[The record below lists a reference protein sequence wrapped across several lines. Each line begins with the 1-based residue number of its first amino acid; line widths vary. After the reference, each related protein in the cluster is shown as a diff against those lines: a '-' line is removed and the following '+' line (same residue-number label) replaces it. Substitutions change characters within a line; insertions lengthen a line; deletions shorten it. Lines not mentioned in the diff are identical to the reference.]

1 MLGHETNT
9 NDRKQLCESEESQTL
24 NSLLANM
31 IASKRMGHSGMA
43 TATVLKFMQK
53 TAEDETLRQ
62 QLEKLLGVG
71 DGNISSEA
79 DLDPA
84 ESAALKGERAPVVA
98 EFAALNGYDFS
109 VDELVTVVDAFQ
121 KHQAGEMSDD
131 AFASLIG
138 VPATVGGGGQDLVGV
153 TKVKRWFMKTYLGY

>member
-1 MLGHETNT
+1 
-9 NDRKQLCESEESQTL
+9 
-24 NSLLANM
+24 
-31 IASKRMGHSGMA
+31 MA

-53 TAEDETLRQ
+53 TAEDDALRQ

-84 ESAALKGERAPVVA
+84 ESEALKGERAPVVA
-98 EFAALNGYDFS
+98 EFAAMNGYDFS

-121 KHQAGEMSDD
+121 KHQAGELTDD
-131 AFASLIG
+131 AFAALLGI
-138 VPATVGGGGQDLVGV
+138 PATVGGGGQDVAGV
-153 TKVKRWFMKTYLGY
+153 KKLKNWFLKTYLGVH

>member
-1 MLGHETNT
+1 
-9 NDRKQLCESEESQTL
+9 
-24 NSLLANM
+24 M
-31 IASKRMGHSGMA
+31 IASNEWGIFAMA

-53 TAEDETLRQ
+53 TAQDEALRQ

-98 EFAALNGYDFS
+98 EFAAMNGFDFS
-109 VDELVTVVDAFQ
+109 VDELVIVVDAFQ
-121 KHQAGEMSDD
+121 KHQAGELADD
-131 AFASLIG
+131 AFASLLGISLG
-138 VPATVGGGGQDLVGV
+138 SSTTKEAELVGAA
-153 TKVKRWFMKTYLGY
+153 KVKRWFLKTYLGC

>member
-1 MLGHETNT
+1 
-9 NDRKQLCESEESQTL
+9 
-24 NSLLANM
+24 M
-31 IASKRMGHSGMA
+31 IASKRVGQSGMA

-53 TAEDETLRQ
+53 TAEDEALRQ

-84 ESAALKGERAPVVA
+84 ESEALKGERAPIVA
-98 EFAALNGYDFS
+98 EFAALNGFDFS
-109 VDELVTVVDAFQ
+109 VDELVSVVEAFQ
-121 KHQAGEMSDD
+121 KHQAGEMPDD

-138 VPATVGGGGQDLVGV
+138 MPVTVGGGAQDLVGA